1 MKTFDPPEICNVLY
15 CYVTQCWEVLIHS
28 QCCELKLLRH
38 LQRFHL
44 LCHQIL
50 VTLLRVLR
58 HLLRVLC
65 GMSRTAAVEVD
76 SAVLNRADGKNLNT
90 AIQQNPADL
99 RRGVKAIHVEGVGPL
114 LPSFR

>member
-1 MKTFDPPEICNVLY
+1 
-15 CYVTQCWEVLIHS
+15 
-28 QCCELKLLRH
+28 
-38 LQRFHL
+38 
-44 LCHQIL
+44 
-50 VTLLRVLR
+50 
-58 HLLRVLC
+58 
-65 GMSRTAAVEVD
+65 MSRTAAVEVD